1 MPLDRPF
8 SDDTA
13 DEIEVRIND
22 HVLVTYTKDPKRT
35 WCGDRYEQDFDYEV
49 WVVATLGDCTLQYF
63 ILGRK
68 LQPMEHWLCMDIAFD
83 LGRVVDGEETE
94 SLIYEDWDD
103 VDKTLNTPGFESLHT
118 WVRLARQKGG
128 F

>member
-1 MPLDRPF
+1 MPDKPF
-8 SDDTA
+8 TDETA
-13 DEIEVRIND
+13 EEIEVRIND

-49 WVVATLGDCTLQYF
+49 WVVATLGDATLQYF

-68 LQPMEHWLCMDIAFD
+68 LQPMEHWLVMDISFD
-83 LGRVVDGEETE
+83 LGRSIDGEDNEPI
-94 SLIYEDWDD
+94 IYEDYDD
-103 VDKTLNTPGFESLHT
+103 INKQLSTPGFESLHT
-118 WVRLARQKGG
+118 WVKLARQKGR